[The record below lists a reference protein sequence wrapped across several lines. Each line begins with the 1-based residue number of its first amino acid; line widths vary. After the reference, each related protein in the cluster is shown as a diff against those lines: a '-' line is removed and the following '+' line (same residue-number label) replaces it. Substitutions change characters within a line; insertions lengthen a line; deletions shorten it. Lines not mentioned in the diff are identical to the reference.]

1 MTASIEIDQTR
12 PLLAV
17 VRFASVP
24 TDAEFQEYLRKYSEL
39 LDSQPRFAAVF
50 VTAPGLPMTAPRHA
64 RWQAEFMKERRRDME
79 QRIVGVA
86 FSLSSP
92 VMRGVLRGILML
104 QPMPCPH
111 TVVTTEH
118 EGVSWAKAKLWSDHV
133 RRLKDG

>member
-24 TDAEFQEYLRKYSEL
+24 REAEFQEYLRKYSEL

-79 QRIVGVA
+79 QRIVG
-86 FSLSSP
+86 SP
-92 VMRGVLRGILML
+92 SHCRAQSCAGCCEVF
-104 QPMPCPH
+104 
-111 TVVTTEH
+111 
-118 EGVSWAKAKLWSDHV
+118 
-133 RRLKDG
+133 